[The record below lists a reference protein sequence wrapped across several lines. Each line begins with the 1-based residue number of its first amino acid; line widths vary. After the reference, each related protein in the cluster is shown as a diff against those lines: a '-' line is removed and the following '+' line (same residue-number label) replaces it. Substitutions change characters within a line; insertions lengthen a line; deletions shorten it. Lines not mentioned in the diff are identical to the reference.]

1 MSLNQRQTVIQ
12 GMQQID
18 TKVKNFIKD
27 YGNASNEV
35 STDFYDLL
43 NNMVTLSINGLD
55 KMLQTPNIAWTTKIW
70 NNFVQ
75 SSKFFY
81 KIAESVITTATDIN
95 NPLIKGMWVTMF
107 FGGLFYF
114 GTASLGLSE
123 NVQDT
128 MSKKYFR
135 NYSNE

>member
-55 KMLQTPNIAWTTKIW
+55 KMLQTPNIA
-70 NNFVQ
+70 
-75 SSKFFY
+75 
-81 KIAESVITTATDIN
+81 
-95 NPLIKGMWVTMF
+95 
-107 FGGLFYF
+107 
-114 GTASLGLSE
+114 
-123 NVQDT
+123 
-128 MSKKYFR
+128 
-135 NYSNE
+135 